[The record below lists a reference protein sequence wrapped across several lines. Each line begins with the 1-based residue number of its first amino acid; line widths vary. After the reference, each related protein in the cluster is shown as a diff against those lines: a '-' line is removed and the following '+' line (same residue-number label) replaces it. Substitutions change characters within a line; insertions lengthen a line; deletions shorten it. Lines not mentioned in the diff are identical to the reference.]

1 MNTEKKQRKH
11 YVRTVAVFLV
21 FAFSFLAVTG
31 VLNSTNPPSVMDTRT
46 YAVWE
51 SAPSWMWPLTL
62 MWPSEQKP
70 AKSLKLS
77 SFTIPSPTPTPTR
90 PPVLATLPASTPGV
104 YPTLPPGS
112 SIPLTTPAI
121 GGPQPPSNYYCI
133 DDVDPDMCDDN
144 SSHLVPKGAGGVRG
158 TCGSVIENTHRL
170 VPVLPQYMKGL
181 RDHLTTSV
189 STSCGS
195 AGPASGYVSTHLVI
209 DAFNLSGFAELSKTS
224 HTSPTAMFSFFQSA
238 PAGYTFIPY
247 SIDVIQK
254 YGNGQQDLTG
264 CVMFLSAG
272 SSYHIGIVNVLELY
286 TSGGDGVLSIL
297 QSGTSMYID
306 RFPVSGWSV
315 SVNSTNQTRTNGVVG
330 FGCHT

>member
-1 MNTEKKQRKH
+1 MNAEGKKGKQYLKTSL
-11 YVRTVAVFLV
+11 VFVVFL
-21 FAFSFLAVTG
+21 FSFIAVSS
-31 VLNSTNPPSVMDTRT
+31 VLNSTDSRSSLDTRT
-46 YAVWE
+46 YAAWE

-62 MWPSEQKP
+62 MWPSEQRP

-77 SFTIPSPTPTPTR
+77 TFTIPTPTATPTR
-90 PPVLATLPASTPGV
+90 PPAAQGVTTTPGV

-170 VPVLPQYMKGL
+170 VPALPQYMKGL

-209 DAFNLSGFAELSKTS
+209 DAFNLSGFSELSKAS

-238 PAGYTFIPY
+238 PAGYTYIPY
-247 SIDVIQK
+247 SPDVIQK
-254 YGNGQQDLTG
+254 YGSGQQDLTG
-264 CVMFLSAG
+264 CVMFLGTG

-306 RFPVSGWSV
+306 RFPVTGWSV
-315 SVNSTNQTRTNGVVG
+315 SGDSTNQTTTSGVVG